1 MTDAR
6 NRPRT
11 VAFYLPQF
19 HPIRENDLWWGE
31 GFTEWRNVARARPA
45 FDGHEHPAQAGILG
59 EYDLRDP
66 AVMHAQA
73 ELAAA
78 HDVDA
83 FCFYFYWFSGK
94 RLLETPLENY
104 LANGPDFPFCL
115 SWANE
120 NWSRRWDGKDSEVL
134 IGQDYEPGY
143 ADEVFRS
150 LEPYLTDDRYLR
162 TTDGAAILLVHRVDH
177 IPDAHSLTARWR
189 ELARESGIGELYL
202 VAAETKWGI
211 RPAAYGMDAVAEFP
225 PVGSNVLSV
234 AQLAPPKGLAADFRG
249 RVMSYARLAS
259 RFARRRPTSSYIRHR
274 GVAPGWDNTARR
286 QSKATV
292 YVGSSPKLYGR
303 WLHDARSA
311 EAAQRGTDGLV
322 FINAWN
328 EWAEG
333 AYLEPDLVHGGAYL
347 RATRYSSPEVCETTH
362 PVQAGRPTWGWARS
376 LGLAA
381 AGSALSA
388 WRSLRARRR

>member
-1 MTDAR
+1 MTRPNDQ
-6 NRPRT
+6 PRT

-19 HPIRENDLWWGE
+19 HPIPENDRWWGE

-45 FDGHEHPAQAGILG
+45 FDGHGHPAQASALG

-73 ELAAA
+73 ELARS

-94 RLLETPLENY
+94 RLLETPLDNY
-104 LANGPDFPFCL
+104 LQNGPDFPFCL

-134 IGQDYEPGY
+134 IGQDYEAGY
-143 ADEVFRS
+143 ADEVFDS
-150 LEPYLTDDRYLR
+150 LAPYLADDRYLR
-162 TTDGAAILLVHRVDH
+162 TADGAAILLVHRVDH
-177 IPDAHSLTARWR
+177 VPDALALTTRWR
-189 ELARESGIGELYL
+189 QLARERGVGELYL
-202 VAAETKWGI
+202 VAAETKSGI

-234 AQLAPPKGLAADFRG
+234 AQLTPPKGLASDFRG
-249 RVMSYARLAS
+249 RVMSYARLAN
-259 RFARRRPTSSYIRHR
+259 RFARRAATEDYVRHR
-274 GVAPGWDNTARR
+274 GVVPGWDNTPRR

-292 YVGSSPKLYGR
+292 YIGSTPELYRR
-303 WLHDARSA
+303 WLRRSRAA
-311 EAAQRGTDGLV
+311 EAAQRGAEGLV

-333 AYLEPDLVHGGAYL
+333 AYLEPDLAHGDEYL
-347 RATRYSSPEVCETTH
+347 RATRHDSTETFPPALAVSP
-362 PVQAGRPTWGWARS
+362 GRPTWGWARS

-381 AGSALSA
+381 AGSVLSA
-388 WRSLRARRR
+388 WRSLRARR